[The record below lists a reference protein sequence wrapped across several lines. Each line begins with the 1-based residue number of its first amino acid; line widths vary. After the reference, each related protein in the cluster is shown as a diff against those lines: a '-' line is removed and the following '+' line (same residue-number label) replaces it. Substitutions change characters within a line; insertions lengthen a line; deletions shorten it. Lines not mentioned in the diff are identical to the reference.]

1 MNISNVLCSAAA
13 VLVAAALPIRSAQ
26 AQVPASHAVG
36 SPWFEQAG
44 KKVQDCGAAYRGPL
58 TGGTKAAADAAARQF
73 DQFVR
78 KCYPQIDEYYAANKA
93 WQDEQ
98 DKQLAQYVFKTSATA
113 LYRLISTNA
122 ISAANKIGTRVVEI
136 HGSVERV
143 DAEPDG
149 TPIIVMDDGADAP
162 AMLLELAN
170 NRFANAAAAALTSG
184 KHIIVACGDV
194 IWSEGVVSGQ
204 GCAIQ

>member
-36 SPWFEQAG
+36 SPWFEQAE
-44 KKVQDCGAAYRGPL
+44 KTVQDCGAAYHGPL

-73 DQFVR
+73 DQFLR
-78 KCYPQIDEYYAANKA
+78 KCYPQIDEYYA
-93 WQDEQ
+93 
-98 DKQLAQYVFKTSATA
+98 
-113 LYRLISTNA
+113 
-122 ISAANKIGTRVVEI
+122 
-136 HGSVERV
+136 
-143 DAEPDG
+143 
-149 TPIIVMDDGADAP
+149 AP

-170 NRFANAAAAALTSG
+170 NRFANAAAAALTPG

-194 IWSEGVVSGQ
+194 TWSERVVSGQ
-204 GCAIQ
+204 GCAIR